1 MSIKRVAVI
10 GASANPERYSHMAVR
25 GYQDK
30 GYEVWPVHPSAQP
43 VADLTCYTDIAS
55 LPGQADVISMYVN
68 PKLGLDLVDAIANH
82 GPQVVWLNPG
92 ADSDELEQA
101 LKDKGIAVMRSCNL
115 VALSIGDPLD
125 LAEQHKNK

>member
-1 MSIKRVAVI
+1 MSQKRVAVI
-10 GASANPERYSHMAVR
+10 GASANPDRYSNMAVR

-43 VADLTCYTDIAS
+43 VAGLTCYTDIAS

-68 PKLGLDLVDAIANH
+68 PKLGLQLVDEITEH
-82 GPQVVWLNPG
+82 KPQFVWLNPG

-101 LKDKGIAVMRSCNL
+101 LADKNVAVMRTCNL
-115 VALSIGDPLD
+115 VALSMGDPIE
-125 LAEQHKNK
+125 LAQKHNQ